1 MSIDSGVNLNVCI
14 KGHFHFDLWTD
25 DSDISY
31 KFVVSTLNISNGDIT
46 MKAVTL
52 FCSAIIKMFYTIYI
66 YPHEMI
72 SHKKTIGV
80 ISMDWSPLI

>member
-1 MSIDSGVNLNVCI
+1 
-14 KGHFHFDLWTD
+14 
-25 DSDISY
+25 
-31 KFVVSTLNISNGDIT
+31 

-66 YPHEMI
+66 YPDEMI
-72 SHKKTIGV
+72 SYKKTIGV

>member
-1 MSIDSGVNLNVCI
+1 MFASKVTFTLTSELM
-14 KGHFHFDLWTD
+14 T
-25 DSDISY
+25 DISY

-52 FCSAIIKMFYTIYI
+52 FCSVIIKMFYTIYI
-66 YPHEMI
+66 YPDEMI